1 MLYKKF
7 KPLQELSFFIECYY
21 VWESNSTDIGP
32 IEVES
37 PPNGF
42 TSFGFNTG
50 SEYFA
55 TTFKNDAKKVPFVYV
70 AGQNTHSYKL
80 CFPGKIAISGI
91 VFKPTGISSLFQI
104 PMYSLTE
111 ERVDLNKF
119 LSASVIDPI
128 VVNMTEAQNA
138 DQKAKILED
147 FIYSIYLE
155 KEPVP
160 DVIDLAA
167 NLIVEKHGLVN
178 IDEICSQF
186 FISRRH
192 FERKFLQ
199 KVGLSAKYYARLR
212 RMSYLCSQIAGKKK
226 VNWKDVLYEAEFCN
240 QSHFIR
246 DFIEFTGRSPKEY
259 LLTNK
264 ELIHVLK

>member
-7 KPLQELSFFIECYY
+7 KPRQELSLFIECYY
-21 VWESNSTDIGP
+21 VWESNSTDIRP
-32 IEVES
+32 FEVES

-55 TTFKNDAKKVPFVYV
+55 TTFKTDAKKVPFVYV

-80 CFPGKIAISGI
+80 SFPGKIAISGI
-91 VFKPTGISSLFQI
+91 VFKPTGISSLFKI

-111 ERVDLNKF
+111 ERVDLHKF
-119 LSASVIDPI
+119 LSASLIDPI
-128 VVNMTEAQNA
+128 LVSMTKAQNA
-138 DQKAKILED
+138 EEKFKILED
-147 FIYSIYLE
+147 FIYCIYLE

-178 IDEICSQF
+178 IDEICHQF

-192 FERKFLQ
+192 FERRFLQ

-212 RMSYLCSQIAGKKK
+212 RLSYLCSQIAGKKGRE
-226 VNWKDVLYEAEFCN
+226 LEGCA
-240 QSHFIR
+240 IR
-246 DFIEFTGRSPKEY
+246 S
-259 LLTNK
+259 
-264 ELIHVLK
+264 